1 LRGYARSAAA
11 SPACDPLSLP
21 PGARTGAVVLLTGAG
36 SAVWRLTAKV
46 LAERGVKVIS
56 LVRSEASAARLTSV
70 LPGSPVFATELAA
83 WKDRVRAAAEGA
95 TIHVA
100 IDSVGGRLL
109 GDVADLQAEWT
120 GTVINFGSLGGET
133 SDIRLFAPR
142 SLTLKGVALGGWA
155 SGKDHETARVHH
167 ASWRDSGSGAQR
179 LPRGV
184 APSAGTE

>member
-1 LRGYARSAAA
+1 M
-11 SPACDPLSLP
+11 
-21 PGARTGAVVLLTGAG
+21 
-36 SAVWRLTAKV
+36 
-46 LAERGVKVIS
+46 
-56 LVRSEASAARLTSV
+56 V

-109 GDVADLQAEWT
+109 GDVADLLAERT

-142 SLTLKGVALGGWA
+142 SLTLKGVALG
-155 SGKDHETARVHH
+155 
-167 ASWRDSGSGAQR
+167 SWMRQPPEQRRADIALAQR
-179 LPRGV
+179 LVFRAFGMIMIVRHFLSSGFRPQDRTIAVV
-184 APSAGTE
+184 AAAFITIADA